1 MAHTVV
7 DKDAITSALIA
18 EWSVLRALAGQLTD
32 EQWSAPSVLPGWTN
46 ADIVA
51 HIIGTESML
60 DGRDVAAAD
69 DIADREHVKNPI
81 GELNERWADHFR
93 ARPRPE
99 VLAALDDIIE
109 TRTAALTVMSPEE
122 FEADAVTPAGPDTY
136 GRFMRIRVFDCWI
149 HEIDLRDALA
159 DGSTPTDPASA
170 DAALE
175 EISSSLPFVVGKR
188 ASAPAGSTVRFEIT
202 GLAPR
207 DVRIAVDGRATLVES
222 FADGDDA
229 ADLTLRVDGVE
240 LARLVGGRRDAD
252 PGTVEVTGDEALAKA
267 VIDRLDYVI

>member
-60 DGRDVAAAD
+60 DGRDVVAAD

-109 TRTAALTVMSPEE
+109 TRTAALTAMSPEE

-252 PGTVEVTGDEALAKA
+252 PGAVEVIGDEALAKA

>member
-1 MAHTVV
+1 M
-7 DKDAITSALIA
+7 
-18 EWSVLRALAGQLTD
+18 
-32 EQWSAPSVLPGWTN
+32 
-46 ADIVA
+46 
-51 HIIGTESML
+51 
-60 DGRDVAAAD
+60 
-69 DIADREHVKNPI
+69 
-81 GELNERWADHFR
+81 
-93 ARPRPE
+93 
-99 VLAALDDIIE
+99 LAALDDIIE
-109 TRTAALTVMSPEE
+109 TRTAALTAMSPEE

-252 PGTVEVTGDEALAKA
+252 PGAVEVIGDEALGKA

>member
-1 MAHTVV
+1 MC
-7 DKDAITSALIA
+7 I
-18 EWSVLRALAGQLTD
+18 
-32 EQWSAPSVLPGWTN
+32 
-46 ADIVA
+46 
-51 HIIGTESML
+51 
-60 DGRDVAAAD
+60 RD
-69 DIADREHVKNPI
+69 R
-81 GELNERWADHFR
+81 RWADHFR
-93 ARPRPE
+93 TRPRPE

-109 TRTAALTVMSPEE
+109 TRTAALTAMSPEE
-122 FEADAVTPAGPDTY
+122 FEADAITPAGPDTY

-207 DVRIAVDGRATLVES
+207 DLSLIH
-222 FADGDDA
+222 
-229 ADLTLRVDGVE
+229 
-240 LARLVGGRRDAD
+240 
-252 PGTVEVTGDEALAKA
+252 
-267 VIDRLDYVI
+267 I

>member
-109 TRTAALTVMSPEE
+109 TRTAALTAMSPEE

>member
-109 TRTAALTVMSPEE
+109 TRTAALTAMSPEE

-149 HEIDLRDALA
+149 HEIDRRDALA

-252 PGTVEVTGDEALAKA
+252 PGAVEVIGDEALGKA

>member
-109 TRTAALTVMSPEE
+109 TRTAALTAMSPEE

-252 PGTVEVTGDEALAKA
+252 PGAVEVIGDEALGKA